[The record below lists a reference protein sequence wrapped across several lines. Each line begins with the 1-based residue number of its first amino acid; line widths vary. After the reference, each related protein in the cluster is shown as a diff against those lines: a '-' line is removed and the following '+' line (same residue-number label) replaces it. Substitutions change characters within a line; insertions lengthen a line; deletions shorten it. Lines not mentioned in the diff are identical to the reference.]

1 MDVKYKR
8 ELMGTV
14 NDTGLSLGEVSLIT
28 MAIMDTRTQN
38 KLNQMFKLLYHKV
51 LENDLKC
58 NACDRRQRSERFH
71 REPS

>member
-1 MDVKYKR
+1 MDVRYTR
-8 ELMGTV
+8 DLMGTV
-14 NDTGLSLGEVSLIT
+14 NDTGLSLGEVALIT

-38 KLNQMFKLLYHKV
+38 KLNRMFKLLYHKV

-58 NACDRRQRSERFH
+58 NTCDGRQHSKCFH